1 LNKNIVSYLSLKA
14 DTFREF
20 LFPKILKIKRTDEKL
35 II

>member
-1 LNKNIVSYLSLKA
+1 LKA